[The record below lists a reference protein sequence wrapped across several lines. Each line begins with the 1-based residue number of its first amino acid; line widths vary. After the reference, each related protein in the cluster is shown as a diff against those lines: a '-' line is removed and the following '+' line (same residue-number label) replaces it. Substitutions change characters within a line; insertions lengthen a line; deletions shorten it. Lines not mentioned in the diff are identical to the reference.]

1 MSDAT
6 LWQLAC
12 DGSAV
17 PNPGKQGIAAVLIS
31 PDGDRHARAMAWP
44 DSGCN
49 NEAEL
54 RALLLGLS
62 MAQAQ
67 GARQLRIQTDSSVM
81 VEQLSTGSMPT
92 IQRLLPV
99 LTEAQLAL
107 ARFEHIEWHWVPRHR
122 NAEADALA
130 RGVHGLGPKLSRHR
144 RGKKR
149 R

>member
-1 MSDAT
+1 MSDAS
-6 LWQLAC
+6 LWHLSC

-17 PNPGKQGIAAVLIS
+17 PNPGKQGLAAVLVS
-31 PDGDRHARAMAWP
+31 PAGERHARAMAWP

-62 MAQAQ
+62 MAQAH
-67 GARQLRIQTDSSVM
+67 GAKQLRIQTDSSLLVA
-81 VEQLSTGSMPT
+81 QLSSGATPT

-99 LTEAQLAL
+99 LNEAQLAL
-107 ARFEHIEWHWVPRHR
+107 ACFEHIEWRWVPRHR

-130 RGVHGLGPKLSRHR
+130 RGVHGLGPKLSRQHS
-144 RGKKR
+144 GKKR

>member
-1 MSDAT
+1 
-6 LWQLAC
+6 
-12 DGSAV
+12 
-17 PNPGKQGIAAVLIS
+17 
-31 PDGDRHARAMAWP
+31 MAWHAP
-44 DSGCN
+44 GCN

-62 MAQAQ
+62 MAQTH
-67 GARQLRIQTDSSVM
+67 GAKHLCIQTDSSVL
-81 VEQLSTGSMPT
+81 VAQLAEGAAPT

-99 LTEAQLAL
+99 LNEAQLAL
-107 ARFEHIEWHWVPRHR
+107 TCFEHIEWRWVPRHR

-130 RGVHGLGPKLSRHR
+130 RAVHGLRPKPCSHR